1 MNGIPINR
9 QHNIR
14 DPRHTPVQLSLETYN
29 GRFLQPIAVSKA
41 RSNLA
46 CTPNGTVMFPVSS
59 GIVLV
64 SWKDRWTTQEARSS
78 WQVQVQRSSG
88 VRRSILWFLDQAD
101 QRGQPS
107 TGMCDQVLWT
117 MSKTSEQ
124 DKGPSSHLRADAGVK
139 CADQSRQNSGF
150 ANRMRSWRTNCDWEN
165 WLCTLKAENCNI
177 ARRITLLQSRYGAT
191 TVRRLWGNVDRIS
204 TLHPH
209 NQPSSN
215 LTGENG
221 KGQSLI

>member
-14 DPRHTPVQLSLETYN
+14 DPSHTPVQLSLETYN

-64 SWKDRWTTQEARSS
+64 SWKDRWTTQEACSR

-88 VRRSILWFLDQAD
+88 VRMVPGSSRSARAARHWNVWPGAVDNVQDIQTR
-101 QRGQPS
+101 QRP
-107 TGMCDQVLWT
+107 
-117 MSKTSEQ
+117 
-124 DKGPSSHLRADAGVK
+124 
-139 CADQSRQNSGF
+139 F
-150 ANRMRSWRTNCDWEN
+150 
-165 WLCTLKAENCNI
+165 
-177 ARRITLLQSRYGAT
+177 
-191 TVRRLWGNVDRIS
+191 
-204 TLHPH
+204 
-209 NQPSSN
+209 
-215 LTGENG
+215 
-221 KGQSLI
+221 QSLTSRCRSQVCRSVSTKQRICQPDAELEDELRLRKLALYTEGRKL